1 MTLPLVMPPGS
12 LPTRQPLP
20 TPRPP
25 AHALAPAC
33 APAPAPGAWRC
44 DVLRTHSQQVPP
56 KRPHS
61 PPMLLTQTLGFA
73 S

>member
-12 LPTRQPLP
+12 LPAPRPLP
-20 TPRPP
+20 VP
-25 AHALAPAC
+25 
-33 APAPAPGAWRC
+33 PAPAPGAWHC

-61 PPMLLTQTLGFA
+61 PPVLLTQTLGFA